1 MTSFNCRILYYNRYS
16 PQLRLGLNDIR
27 MERGGS
33 MPADNPDG
41 KKNKNK
47 DRKVLLVLAIA
58 ALLFTLA
65 LNYFI
70 GKRNSASVSEVK

>member
-1 MTSFNCRILYYNRYS
+1 
-16 PQLRLGLNDIR
+16 
-27 MERGGS
+27 

-70 GKRNSASVSEVK
+70 GKRNSASVSEVKYSEFTKQ

>member
-1 MTSFNCRILYYNRYS
+1 
-16 PQLRLGLNDIR
+16 
-27 MERGGS
+27 

-47 DRKVLLVLAIA
+47 DRKVLLILAIA
-58 ALLFTLA
+58 ALLFTFA

-70 GKRNSASVSEVK
+70 GKRNSASVSEVKYSEFITMLDEGKFE

>member
-1 MTSFNCRILYYNRYS
+1 
-16 PQLRLGLNDIR
+16 
-27 MERGGS
+27 

-70 GKRNSASVSEVK
+70 GERNS